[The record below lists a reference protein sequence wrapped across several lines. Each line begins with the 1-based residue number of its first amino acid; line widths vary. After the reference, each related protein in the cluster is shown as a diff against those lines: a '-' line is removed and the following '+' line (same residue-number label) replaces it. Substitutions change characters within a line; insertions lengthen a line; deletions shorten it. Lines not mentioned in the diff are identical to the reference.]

1 MRRRELAATVLG
13 DVVAPLVLFYG
24 LRAVGV
30 AAGPALLAG
39 AAAPAARALW
49 VLLRHRRVEW
59 FAVLVLVL
67 CVASAATALLG
78 GGDRVLLAREAL
90 VTAAL
95 GVVLLASVPSSRPV
109 LFTIGRLTLTE
120 AGHGTD
126 EWDRRWAG
134 SARFRGIWRWLTAGW
149 AAGLFLDAALRVLIA
164 YTVPVDVVPAVHA
177 VQWFAVLAV
186 LLVGGQVWLR
196 LPRHRELI
204 FS

>member
-1 MRRRELAATVLG
+1 MKRRELAVTVLG
-13 DVVAPLVLFYG
+13 DIAAPLVLFYV

-39 AAAPAARALW
+39 AAVPAARALW

-67 CVASAATALLG
+67 CVASAATGLLG
-78 GGDRVLLAREAL
+78 GDDRVLLAREAV

-95 GVVLLASVPSSRPV
+95 GVVLLASVFSSRPV
-109 LFTIGRLTLTE
+109 MFVIGRLTLAE
-120 AGHGTD
+120 SGHSPD
-126 EWDRRWAG
+126 EWDRRWAS
-134 SARFRGIWRWLTAGW
+134 SARFRSIWRWLTAGW
-149 AAGLFLDAALRVLIA
+149 AAGLLLDAALRVTFA
-164 YTVPVDVVPAVHA
+164 YTLPVDVVPAVQG

-186 LLVGGQVWLR
+186 LLVAGQVWLR
-196 LPRHRELI
+196 LPRHRALT

>member
-24 LRAVGV
+24 LRAGGV
-30 AAGPALLAG
+30 APGPALLAG
-39 AAAPAARALW
+39 AAVPAGRALW

-67 CVASAATALLG
+67 CVASAATALVG
-78 GGDRVLLAREAL
+78 GDDRVLLAREAL

-95 GVVLLASVPSSRPV
+95 GVVLLASVPSARPV

-120 AGHGTD
+120 TGHSPD
-126 EWDRRWAG
+126 EWDLRWAR

-149 AAGLFLDAALRVLIA
+149 AAGLFLDAALRVVVAHTLPI
-164 YTVPVDVVPAVHA
+164 DMVPAVHA
-177 VQWFAVLAV
+177 VQWCVVLAV
-186 LLVGGQVWLR
+186 LLVAGQVWLR
-196 LPRHRELI
+196 LPRHRELV